1 MSNDNGNFGSFF
13 AGLVLGGLIGAGVA
27 LLYAPQSGE
36 ETRILIKDKSIELK
50 DTTVEKADQTRIQ
63 AQQKAAEWQEKSKA
77 AYEVEK
83 AKYTKKA
90 GKAEDVE
97 VVEEVEVEVEEEP
110 GEAEA

>member
-1 MSNDNGNFGSFF
+1 MANDNGNFGSFF
-13 AGLVLGGLIGAGVA
+13 AGVVLGGLIGAAVA

-50 DTTVEKADQTRIQ
+50 DTTVEKADQARIQ
-63 AQQKAAEWQEKSKA
+63 AQQKAAEWQEKGKA
-77 AYEVEK
+77 AYEEEK
-83 AKYTKKA
+83 AKFTKKA

-97 VVEEVEVEVEEEP
+97 VVEEEP

>member
-13 AGLVLGGLIGAGVA
+13 AGVVLGGLIGAGVA

-50 DTTVEKADQTRIQ
+50 DTTVEKA
-63 AQQKAAEWQEKSKA
+63 AELQEKGKA
-77 AYEVEK
+77 AYEVEV

-97 VVEEVEVEVEEEP
+97 VVEEVEVVEVEEP
-110 GEAEA
+110 GDTEA